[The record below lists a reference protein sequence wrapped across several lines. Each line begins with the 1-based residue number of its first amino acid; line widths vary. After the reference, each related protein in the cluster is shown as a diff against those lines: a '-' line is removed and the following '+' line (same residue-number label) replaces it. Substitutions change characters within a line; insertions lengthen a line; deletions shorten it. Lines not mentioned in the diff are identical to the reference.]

1 MHTLDN
7 PKTFDRYDGSRMRD
21 SIAVL
26 ADQCTEAWDA
36 SRHIAIPAT
45 YRTGIDQ
52 VVVAGMGG
60 SAIGAHSIA
69 SAFAG
74 ELRVPFSIVNGYTL
88 PRSVTRRSIVFLSSY
103 SGTTEETIAAA
114 KEAVTRRVRAIGI
127 TTGGTLADFL
137 RRKGLPLYQFD
148 PKSNPCGQPR
158 MGLGYSLF
166 GQLGILT
173 ALGVLGFTS
182 NAFRD
187 AMRTITAEQKRYAPE
202 VAERANPAK
211 RLAGFLHGGLP
222 ILFGPDILLG
232 ALHIFANQLNE
243 NAKTFSAFFGLPEL
257 NHHLIEGFRFP
268 ANAGASLRC
277 VFFESRAAHA
287 RVCARSRITETIVAK
302 NGIGFMRQELHGTT
316 PFASALSLLVLGSYA
331 SFYLAMLE
339 RIDPSGIPWVNYLK
353 KKLAQL

>member
-1 MHTLDN
+1 MNPLDN

-26 ADQCTEAWDA
+26 ADQCREAWDA
-36 SRHIAIPAT
+36 SRCIAIPAA
-45 YRTGIDQ
+45 YRKGIDQ

-74 ELRVPFSIVNGYTL
+74 KLRVPFSVVSGYAL
-88 PRSVTRRSIVFLSSY
+88 PHSVTRRSVVFLSSY

-114 KEAVTRRVRAIGI
+114 KEAITRRVRAIGI
-127 TTGGTLADFL
+127 TTGGALADFL
-137 RRKGLPLYQFD
+137 RRKGLPLYQFN

-166 GQLGILT
+166 GQLGILVR
-173 ALGVLGFTS
+173 LGVLAFTPS
-182 NAFRD
+182 AFAD
-187 AMRTITAEQKRYAPE
+187 AMHMIISEQRRYAPE
-202 VAERANPAK
+202 VAERTNPAK

-222 ILFGPDILLG
+222 VLFGPDILLG

-243 NAKTFSAFFGLPEL
+243 NGKTFSAFFALPEL

-268 ANAGASLRC
+268 VAAHALSRY

-287 RVCARSRITETIVAK
+287 RIQKRSRITETIVAK
-302 NGIGFMRQELHGTT
+302 NGIGLTRQELSGAT
-316 PFASALSLLVLGSYA
+316 PFASALALLVLGSYA
-331 SFYLAMLE
+331 SFYCAMLS

-353 KKLAQL
+353 KKLAR